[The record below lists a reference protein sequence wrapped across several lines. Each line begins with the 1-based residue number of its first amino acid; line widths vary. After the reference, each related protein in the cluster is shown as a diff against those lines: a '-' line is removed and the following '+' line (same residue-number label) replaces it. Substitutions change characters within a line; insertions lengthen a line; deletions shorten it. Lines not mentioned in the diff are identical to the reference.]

1 MLGQEPENA
10 WTSPEQL
17 PSIARSR
24 HAVELAK
31 HNLTQALEALRA
43 AERALQEAELTTAL
57 AHGVVDTTNRDEQSG
72 TTVHER
78 PSQKK

>member
-1 MLGQEPENA
+1 MLGQEPEDA

-31 HNLTQALEALRA
+31 HNLRQAVEALRA
-43 AERALQEAELTTAL
+43 AERALQEAELTAAL
-57 AHGVVDTTNRDEQSG
+57 AHGVLDTTNREEQSA
-72 TTVHER
+72 HMAHQQ
-78 PSQKK
+78 PSQTQ